1 MAAAAPPAVKPL
13 SERLRD
19 LVATVAGEAT
29 LTCTFLPGGRFDGRP
44 GIVSPQ
50 YCARCN
56 QSRMWHTVAAAV
68 PDVVFAEAMR
78 AQLAAGAELEAG
90 ERREEEH
97 E

>member
-1 MAAAAPPAVKPL
+1 MAAAAPPVVKPL
-13 SERLRD
+13 SARLRD

-29 LTCTFLPGGRFDGRP
+29 LTCTFVSGGRLQGA